1 MIETYNR
8 VNKMKSSI
16 NKMIQYNDFHNMF
29 TLSTNVTRGHNFK
42 LSKDHNRLDV
52 RKNSF
57 SQRVVNTWNSLKYE
71 THFIPK
77 NLHS

>member
-1 MIETYNR
+1 
-8 VNKMKSSI
+8 
-16 NKMIQYNDFHNMF
+16 MIQYNDFHNMF

-71 THFIPK
+71 TVNSK
-77 NLHS
+77 NVNEFKKGYTSI